1 MRTRSGKWPKPARP
15 AAKTR
20 GTSRRRWRASLF
32 HFSTARN
39 EPAAPSG
46 VFKRGWRGGR
56 GGGGGGGGGPAAAL
70 AGLLAKAMLVPSKS
84 EARRMLRQGAVYVNG
99 QRMDEKTAYL
109 TKDGELFKVGK
120 RRFVRLRV
128 S

>member
-1 MRTRSGKWPKPARP
+1 
-15 AAKTR
+15 
-20 GTSRRRWRASLF
+20 
-32 HFSTARN
+32 
-39 EPAAPSG
+39 
-46 VFKRGWRGGR
+46 
-56 GGGGGGGGGPAAAL
+56 
-70 AGLLAKAMLVPSKS
+70 MLVPSKS

-109 TKDGELFKVGK
+109 PKDGDLFKVGK